1 MLLPKR
7 CVRTIQI
14 VVSRSASNETICKVP
29 IVGSGVGISIRS
41 PLNEIYNPLLLSI
54 SLISSPLEQVTGGA
68 R

>member
-1 MLLPKR
+1 
-7 CVRTIQI
+7 
-14 VVSRSASNETICKVP
+14 
-29 IVGSGVGISIRS
+29 VGSGVGISIRS